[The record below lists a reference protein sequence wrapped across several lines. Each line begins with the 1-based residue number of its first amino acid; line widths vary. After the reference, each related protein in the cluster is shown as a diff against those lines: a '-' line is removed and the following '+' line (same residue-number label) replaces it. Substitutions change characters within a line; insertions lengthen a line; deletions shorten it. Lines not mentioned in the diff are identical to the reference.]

1 MTKRLIVACLFLL
14 SARADDLVW
23 DDANPPGK
31 VKQFNIWREVDL
43 GIWTNI
49 VSVPTNR
56 WKITLP
62 AGVHRLAVS
71 AVGMGS
77 NEVSSPLSAPAIL
90 TVFIV
95 PANVRVEK

>member
-1 MTKRLIVACLFLL
+1 MKKILLFILCSISL
-14 SARADDLVW
+14 CADDLVW

-31 VKQFNIWREVDL
+31 VKQFDIWRESDL
-43 GIWTNI
+43 GVWTNL

-71 AVGMGS
+71 AVGIGS
-77 NEVSSPLSAPAIL
+77 NEVSSPLSAPTIL

-95 PANVRVEK
+95 PANVRIEK